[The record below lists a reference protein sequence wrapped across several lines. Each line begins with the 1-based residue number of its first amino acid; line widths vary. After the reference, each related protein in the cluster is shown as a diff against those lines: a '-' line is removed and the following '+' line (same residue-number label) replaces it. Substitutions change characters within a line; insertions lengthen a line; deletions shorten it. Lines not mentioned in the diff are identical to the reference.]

1 MGRSPN
7 HYGDFPIEPRDFALN
22 LADMIARQQG
32 QDLVILDVSGP
43 LAIADFF
50 VIATAR
56 NPRHAHA
63 LAREVLM
70 TAKAEGQR
78 HNKVSGLED
87 EGGWVLVDLDWIVV
101 HLFLADKRAFYDL
114 ESLWSDAPRIPFT
127 PSDPAPRSAEPSL
140 DPLRGTV

>member
-1 MGRSPN
+1 
-7 HYGDFPIEPRDFALN
+7 
-22 LADMIARQQG
+22 
-32 QDLVILDVSGP
+32 
-43 LAIADFF
+43 
-50 VIATAR
+50 
-56 NPRHAHA
+56 
-63 LAREVLM
+63 M